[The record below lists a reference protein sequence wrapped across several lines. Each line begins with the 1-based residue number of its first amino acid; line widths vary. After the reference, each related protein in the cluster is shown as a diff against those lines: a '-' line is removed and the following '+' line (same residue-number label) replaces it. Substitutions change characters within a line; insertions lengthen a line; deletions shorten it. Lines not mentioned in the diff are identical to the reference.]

1 MKKITFT
8 SVLSQLLLLFFVVAW
23 IVPTFGLFISSL
35 RDKDV
40 LAISGWW
47 TSFTTTEINEI
58 YRTEGKDAQIKD
70 GNYYFIKSNLFDGVQ
85 EKEIFRFGVTSK
97 NIDEYEVGETAL
109 FKDQTEITVF
119 ENGDYVWKSKEEFKK
134 KKGKRIFVS
143 AKSPPSFTLD
153 NYKEVLLK
161 EGLGQA
167 FLNTLAVALPATL
180 IPLIICSYF
189 AYALTWMK
197 FYGRDILLAT
207 IIASLVV
214 PLQMCLI
221 PVLTIYNDFGAL
233 FGVSAKSFPGIW
245 MAHTGF
251 GLASTTFLLWNF
263 LKTLPSEMI
272 EAARVDGATHYD
284 TFIKIV
290 VPLSI
295 PSFASIFILQ
305 FLWVWNDL
313 LVGLVFLD
321 KHPSEIILTAKLKE
335 LLGSRGENWEILTT
349 GAFISMT
356 VPLFI
361 FFSLQRYFIR
371 GLVAGSVKAVSY
383 THLTLPTSD
392 LV

>member
-70 GNYYFIKSNLFDGVQ
+70 GNYYFIKSNLFDGGQ
-85 EKEIFRFGVTSK
+85 EKEIFRFVVTSK

-349 GAFISMT
+349 GAFVSMI

-361 FFSLQRYFIR
+361 FFSLQKYFIR
-371 GLVAGSVKAVSY
+371 GLVAGSIKG
-383 THLTLPTSD
+383 
-392 LV
+392 

>member
-1 MKKITFT
+1 MSKKFSISSIFA
-8 SVLSQLLLLFFVVAW
+8 QLLLLIFVFVW
-23 IVPTFGLFISSL
+23 IAPTFGLFISSL

-47 TSFTTTEINEI
+47 TSFITTDVNEI
-58 YRTEGKDAQIKD
+58 YRTEGMESQVEEN
-70 GNYYFIKSNLFDGVQ
+70 GYFIIKGKGFEEGSGKL
-85 EKEIFRFGVTSK
+85 ISRFGITSK
-97 NIDEYEVGETAL
+97 NIDEFEVGEVAV
-109 FKDQTEITVF
+109 FKDGSEISIDEKGNFFWRSTEKFT
-119 ENGDYVWKSKEEFKK
+119 K

-143 AKSPPSFTLD
+143 ASSPPSFTLD
-153 NYKEVLLK
+153 NYKEVLLR

-167 FLNTLAVALPATL
+167 FINTFAVAIPSTL
-180 IPLIICSYF
+180 IPLIICSFF
-189 AYALTWMK
+189 AYSLTWMR
-197 FYGRDILLAT
+197 FFGRDLLLAT
-207 IIASLVV
+207 VISALVV

-221 PVLTIYNDFGAL
+221 PILSIYNDIGAL
-233 FGVSAKSFPGIW
+233 FGVAAKSFPGIW

-263 LKTLPSEMI
+263 LKSLPNEMM

-284 TFIKIV
+284 TFMKIV

-295 PSFASIFILQ
+295 PAFASIFILQ

-349 GAFISMT
+349 GAFISMS
-356 VPLFI
+356 VPLLI

-371 GLVAGSVKAVSY
+371 GLVAGSVKG
-383 THLTLPTSD
+383 
-392 LV
+392 

>member
-1 MKKITFT
+1 MRLKFNVSSI
-8 SVLSQLLLLFFVVAW
+8 LAQMLLLLFVIIW
-23 IVPTFGLFISSL
+23 ITPTFGLFISSF
-35 RDKDV
+35 RDKDQ

-47 TSFTTTEINEI
+47 TALTTTQVNEI
-58 YRTEGKDAQIKD
+58 YRTKGKEDQKLKD
-70 GNYYFIKSNLFDGVQ
+70 GYHVISDNFFQNSKGKKITS
-85 EKEIFRFGVTSK
+85 FGVTSK
-97 NIDEYEVGETAL
+97 NINEFSVGETAV
-109 FKDQTEITVF
+109 FKDGSKITVYQ
-119 ENGDYVWKSKEEFKK
+119 NGDYEWQSVEKFKK
-134 KKGKRIFVS
+134 KKGKRVFIT
-143 AKSPPSFTLD
+143 ADSPPDFTLK

-167 FLNTLAVALPATL
+167 FLNTIAVALPSTL
-180 IPLIICSYF
+180 IPLIICSFF
-189 AYALTWMK
+189 AYSLTWMN
-197 FYGRDILLAT
+197 FFGRDLILAC

-214 PLQMCLI
+214 PLQMSLI
-221 PVLTIYNDFGAL
+221 PVLTIYNDFGTR
-233 FGVSAKSFPGIW
+233 FGFEAKSFPGIW

-263 LKTLPSEMI
+263 IKSLPKEMM
-272 EAARVDGATHYD
+272 EAAKVDGANHYD
-284 TFIKIV
+284 TFIRIV

-295 PSFASIFILQ
+295 PAFASIFILQ

-371 GLVAGSVKAVSY
+371 GLVAGSVKE
-383 THLTLPTSD
+383 
-392 LV
+392 

>member
-1 MKKITFT
+1 MKKLTFT
-8 SVLSQLLLLFFVVAW
+8 SVFSQLLLLLFVIAW
-23 IVPTFGLFISSL
+23 IVPTCGLFISSL

-47 TSFTTTEINEI
+47 TSFTTTEVNEI
-58 YRTEGKDAQIKD
+58 YRTKGKEDQIKEGD
-70 GNYYFIKSNLFDGVQ
+70 YYFIKSNLFDENQV
-85 EKEIFRFGVTSK
+85 KEIYRFGITSK

-109 FKDQTEITVF
+109 FKDETEITVF

-167 FLNTLAVALPATL
+167 FLNTFAVALPATL

-197 FYGRDILLAT
+197 FYGRDLLLAT

-233 FGVSAKSFPGIW
+233 FGVSAKSYPGIW

-349 GAFISMT
+349 GAFVSMT

-371 GLVAGSVKAVSY
+371 GLVAGSVKG
-383 THLTLPTSD
+383 
-392 LV
+392 